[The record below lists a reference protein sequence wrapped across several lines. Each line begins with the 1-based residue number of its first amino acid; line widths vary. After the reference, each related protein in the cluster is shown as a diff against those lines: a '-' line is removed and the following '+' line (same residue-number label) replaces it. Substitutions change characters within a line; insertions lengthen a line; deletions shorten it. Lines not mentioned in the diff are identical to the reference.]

1 MKRLREKLPRL
12 SRRQR
17 IVRNLTLT
25 VLVVFLAW
33 AVTGF
38 APPTDA
44 LCARWTAEQY
54 GLSEPEILLRQRE
67 ENNASRHYLILRW
80 PDGRLAAQET
90 YRKFG
95 FLRRGGRL
103 LLGEETDGA
112 ALLLGECS
120 PEPKALY
127 VWADAPEAV
136 RAECRMRLRSDEV
149 GVGYSD
155 EDTGVREDGV
165 FDWDETYILQAQ
177 PNENGVYRFAVR
189 PKYDDTQRLRQVAE
203 ESVLRELGYSM
214 ESEFADGFSAEF
226 TVDFFDEAG
235 KVVKSWEYQL
245 P

>member
-1 MKRLREKLPRL
+1 MKHLREKLPRL
-12 SRRQR
+12 NRRQR
-17 IVRNLTLT
+17 IARNL
-25 VLVVFLAW
+25 VLAALMLFFAW

-44 LCARWTAEQY
+44 LCTRWTAEQY
-54 GLSEPEILLRQRE
+54 GLSEPEILLRQKG
-67 ENNASRHYLILRW
+67 ENNSSRHYLILRW
-80 PDGRLAAQET
+80 SDGRVAALET

-95 FLRRGGRL
+95 FLRRGSRL

-136 RAECRMRLRSDEV
+136 RAECRMRLRGQVDAS
-149 GVGYSD
+149 YSD

-165 FDWDETYILQAQ
+165 FDWDETYILQAE
-177 PNENGVYRFAVR
+177 PNENGAYRFAIR
-189 PKYDDTQRLRQVAE
+189 PKYGDTQRLRQVAE
-203 ESVLRELGYSM
+203 KSVLRELRYSM
-214 ESEFADGFSAEF
+214 ESAFADGFSAEC
-226 TVDFFDEAG
+226 TVACSDKAG
-235 KVVKSWEYQL
+235 NAVKTGEYQL

>member
-17 IVRNLTLT
+17 IARNLTLT

-38 APPTDA
+38 APPTDT
-44 LCARWTAEQY
+44 LCVRWTAERY
-54 GLSEPEILLRQRE
+54 GLQPPEVLLRQKE
-67 ENNASRHYLILRW
+67 ENNADRHYLILRW
-80 PDGRLAAQET
+80 PDGRVAAQET
-90 YRKFG
+90 YRKFL

-112 ALLLGECS
+112 SLLLGECS
-120 PEPKALY
+120 PKPKALY
-127 VWADAPEAV
+127 VWADAPAAV
-136 RAECRMRLRSDEV
+136 RAECRMRLRGQV

-165 FDWDETYILQAQ
+165 FDWDETYTFYAE
-177 PNENGVYRFAVR
+177 PNESGVYRFAIQT
-189 PKYDDTQRLRQVAE
+189 KYGDRERLRQVAE
-203 ESVLRELGYSM
+203 ESVLRELQYSM
-214 ESEFADGFSAEF
+214 ESAFADDFSAEF
-226 TVDFFDEAG
+226 AVDFYSGTDD
-235 KVVKSWEYQL
+235 VVKTWQYSL

>member
-17 IVRNLTLT
+17 IARNLTLT

-38 APPTDA
+38 APPTDT
-44 LCARWTAEQY
+44 LCARWTAEEY
-54 GLSEPEILLRQRE
+54 GLPAPEILLRQKE

-80 PDGRLAAQET
+80 PDGRVAAQET
-90 YRKFG
+90 YRKFL

-103 LLGEETDGA
+103 LFGEEADGA

-120 PEPKALY
+120 PKPKALY
-127 VWADAPEAV
+127 VWADAPGAV
-136 RAECRMRLRSDEV
+136 RAECRMRLRGEV

-155 EDTGVREDGV
+155 ENTGVREDGV
-165 FDWDETYILQAQ
+165 FDWDETYIFQAE

-189 PKYDDTQRLRQVAE
+189 PKYDDRSRLRQVAE
-203 ESVLRELGYSM
+203 ESVLRELGYNLEGETS
-214 ESEFADGFSAEF
+214 DGFSAEF
-226 TVDFFDEAG
+226 TVDFYSETG
-235 KVVKSWEYQL
+235 NVVKTWEYQL

>member
-1 MKRLREKLPRL
+1 MKGLREKLPRL

-17 IVRNLTLT
+17 IARNLALT
-25 VLVVFLAW
+25 VLTVFLAW

-38 APPTDA
+38 APPTDT

-54 GLSEPEILLRQRE
+54 GLPKPEILLRQKISRG
-67 ENNASRHYLILRW
+67 SRHYLFLRW
-80 PDGRLAAQET
+80 PDGRVAAQET

-103 LLGEETDGA
+103 QFGQETDGA

-136 RAECRMRLRSDEV
+136 RAECRMRLRGAV
-149 GVGYSD
+149 AVGYSD
-155 EDTGVREDGV
+155 ENTGVREDGV
-165 FDWDETYILQAQ
+165 FDWDETYIFYAE
-177 PNENGVYRFAVR
+177 PNENGVYRFAIQ
-189 PKYDDTQRLRQVAE
+189 PKYGDTQRLRQVAE
-203 ESVLRELGYSM
+203 ESVLRELQYSM
-214 ESEFADGFSAEF
+214 ESAFADDFSAGF
-226 TVDFFDEAG
+226 TVEFYSAADS
-235 KVVKSWEYQL
+235 VVKTWRYSL